1 MLTIKTLT
9 KGQVVIPVALR
20 RQFGIEPGSLMEIKA
35 VDDHLEIYPL
45 PLDPVA
51 AFRGSVKK
59 SPSLAKA
66 LIAEHRSEVRRNG
79 KG

>member
-20 RQFGIEPGSLMEIKA
+20 RQFGIEPGSLIEIKA

-45 PLDPVA
+45 PRDPIA

-59 SPSLAKA
+59 SPSLAKV